1 MRLGGY
7 RDPQY
12 TKAGRV
18 IFKNCLF
25 GVSKQIAGFTGR
37 RPSGPSP
44 RPRPAAS
51 HGHLERTAR
60 TGAARARV
68 GCTTCRTE
76 GYSRGTQGVL
86 KRYSRG
92 IQKVLQGY
100 SRGTQGVLEGC
111 SRCGCGCT
119 GACAN
124 ARVRLCQRH
133 VRACF
138 LLCACCFVR
147 AHEMDGVR
155 CRLAGAAC
163 AASSAVVASPLAM
176 RLENRSKSA
185 SSRSLD
191 ACGRIIRT
199 AKKH

>member
-7 RDPQY
+7 RGPQY
-12 TKAGRV
+12 PKAGRV
-18 IFKNCLF
+18 ILKNCLF

-44 RPRPAAS
+44 GPRPAAS
-51 HGHLERTAR
+51 HGHRERTAR
-60 TGAARARV
+60 REAARARV
-68 GCTTCRTE
+68 GCTTRTTAPPAAL
-76 GYSRGTQGVL
+76 RGTQGVL

-92 IQKVLQGY
+92 TQKVLQGY

-124 ARVRLCQRH
+124 ARVKLCQGH
-133 VRACF
+133 VRVCF

-147 AHEMDGVR
+147 AQEMDGVR
-155 CRLAGAAC
+155 CRLGGC
-163 AASSAVVASPLAM
+163 GLRRLVRGRRLASCDETRKPFKVRLVALA
-176 RLENRSKSA
+176 
-185 SSRSLD
+185 
-191 ACGRIIRT
+191 
-199 AKKH
+199 